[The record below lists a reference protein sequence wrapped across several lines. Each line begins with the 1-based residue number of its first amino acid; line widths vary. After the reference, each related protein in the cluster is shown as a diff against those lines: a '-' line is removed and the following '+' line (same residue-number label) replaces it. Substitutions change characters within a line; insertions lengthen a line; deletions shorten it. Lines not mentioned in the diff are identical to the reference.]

1 MAKKDDTIKEFSS
14 LKGVGKKKAELLFDS
29 GLDSMSK
36 LKKASVKDLTAIEGF
51 NEKLAKEI
59 IDQLKKTDTKKETKK
74 PVKKTDVKIDKKEGK
89 TKPKAAPKEKE
100 VKKPVAK
107 KKKEPEAEIKKET
120 KEEEVEEE
128 KEEEEEYKVKIKP
141 KISREK
147 QEKIRLRKQIKNR
160 TPEFLREEWFRYK
173 KIPMNWRRPDGMTSK
188 MRINLKYRPSKVRIG
203 FRGPKDARGL
213 HPSGF
218 EEVMVYNVNDLGRIN
233 KDTQAARIGSSVGTK
248 KRLEIEKKA
257 EELEVRIL
265 NI

>member
-1 MAKKDDTIKEFSS
+1 MAKKDDTIKEFTS

-29 GLDSMSK
+29 GLDSMDK
-36 LKKASVKDLTAIEGF
+36 LKKASVKDLTAIEGV
-51 NEKLAKEI
+51 NEKLAEEI
-59 IDQLKKTDTKKETKK
+59 IDQLKIDAKKETKK
-74 PVKKTDVKIDKKEGK
+74 PAKKTDKKKEE
-89 TKPKAAPKEKE
+89 TKPKAAPKGKE
-100 VKKPVAK
+100 IKKPAAK
-107 KKKEPEAEIKKET
+107 KTKEPEPKTEKEET
-120 KEEEVEEE
+120 KEE
-128 KEEEEEYKVKIKP
+128 KEGEEEYKVKIKP
-141 KISREK
+141 KISKEK

-203 FRGPKDARGL
+203 FRGPKEARGL
-213 HPSGF
+213 HSSGF

-233 KDTQAARIGSSVGTK
+233 KETQAARIGSSVGTR
-248 KRLEIEKKA
+248 KRIEIEKKA